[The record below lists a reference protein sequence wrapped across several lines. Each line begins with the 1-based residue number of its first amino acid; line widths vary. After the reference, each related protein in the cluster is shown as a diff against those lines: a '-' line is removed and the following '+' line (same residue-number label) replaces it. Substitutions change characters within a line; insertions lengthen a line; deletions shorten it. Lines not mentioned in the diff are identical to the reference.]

1 MNIRFTSVMAV
12 LATAATV
19 FAAEPAAPT
28 AEAAAPAAKATAV
41 EAPAAAEAPAAEVAA
56 PAVEPAPAAEVAA
69 VEETGPAPTAVRG
82 GSSAKP
88 TKTIVVESRPATTNA
103 YSQQTVQSEAAAAPA
118 KRGRSYEP
126 QKLAYGVQAFVGSYF
141 FMDDFFDYDMSG
153 MTWRVGPHLVLPLND
168 YTSAL
173 KIALLYEQSDASTSD
188 DNSYST
194 SRKIKQRKLNIPV
207 LFDFKGPRSIVSF
220 GVGASVDIPLT
231 DTFSYICKG
240 VDTEKFGNS
249 KHTGGVG
256 GKHKFDMMDED
267 HDQRKSVDYSL
278 LLGLSIR
285 PHKMLSFDLRYE
297 LGLNKLYEDDFDLGV
312 DNTSSAFTLGLS
324 FYVP

>member
-1 MNIRFTSVMAV
+1 MNIRFTSIMAV

-19 FAAEPAAPT
+19 FAAEPAAEATAPA
-28 AEAAAPAAKATAV
+28 AEAAAV
-41 EAPAAAEAPAAEVAA
+41 ETPAAAEAPAAAVAA
-56 PAVEPAPAAEVAA
+56 PAAEPAPAAEVAA
-69 VEETGPAPTAVRG
+69 PEETGPAPTAVRG
-82 GSSAKP
+82 GSSAKA

-103 YSQQTVQSEAAAAPA
+103 YSQQTVQSETAAAPA

-126 QKLAYGVQAFVGSYF
+126 QKLAYGVQAFVGSFF
-141 FMDDFFDYDMSG
+141 FMDDIFDYDMSG

-231 DTFSYICKG
+231 DTYSYMCEG
-240 VDTEKFGNS
+240 YDTPTMGNN
-249 KHTGGVG
+249 KHHNGDGGR
-256 GKHKFDMMDED
+256 HKFDMMDEE
-267 HDQRKSVDYSL
+267 QRKSVDYSL

-297 LGLNKLYEDDFDLGV
+297 LGLNKLYEDDFDLGI

>member
-1 MNIRFTSVMAV
+1 MNIRFTSIMAV

-19 FAAEPAAPT
+19 FAAEPAAETAVPA
-28 AEAAAPAAKATAV
+28 AEAAVVAAPAAEPVA
-41 EAPAAAEAPAAEVAA
+41 EPAAESAVAAAPVEEVAA
-56 PAVEPAPAAEVAA
+56 PAEEAAPAA
-69 VEETGPAPTAVRG
+69 VETASDEAPAPSAVRG
-82 GSSAKP
+82 GKS
-88 TKTIVVESRPATTNA
+88 TKTIVVESRPASQNVYVQQNA
-103 YSQQTVQSEAAAAPA
+103 QPATVQ
-118 KRGRSYEP
+118 RTRNYEP
-126 QKLAYGVQAFVGSYF
+126 QKVSYGVQAFVGSFF
-141 FMDDFFDYDMSG
+141 FMDDIFDYDMSG
-153 MTWRVGPHLVLPLND
+153 MTWRAGLHLSLPLND

-173 KIALLYEQSDASTSD
+173 KVALLYEQSDASTSD
-188 DNSYST
+188 DNSYSS

-231 DTFSYICKG
+231 DTFSYICNG
-240 VDTEKFGNS
+240 TDTKDRGNL
-249 KHTGGVG
+249 KHTDGNGGR
-256 GKHKFDMMDED
+256 HKFDMIDS
-267 HDQRKSVDYSL
+267 DQRKSVDYSL
-278 LLGLSIR
+278 LLGFSIR

>member
-1 MNIRFTSVMAV
+1 MNIRFTSIMAV

-19 FAAEPAAPT
+19 FAAEPAAEATAPA
-28 AEAAAPAAKATAV
+28 AEAAAV

-56 PAVEPAPAAEVAA
+56 PAEEAAPAAEVAA

-82 GSSAKP
+82 GSSAKA

-103 YSQQTVQSEAAAAPA
+103 YSQQTVQSETAAAPA

-126 QKLAYGVQAFVGSYF
+126 QKLAYGVQAFVGSFF
-141 FMDDFFDYDMSG
+141 FMDDIFDYDMSG
-153 MTWRVGPHLVLPLND
+153 MTWRAGAHLTLPLND

-173 KIALLYEQSDASTSD
+173 KVALLYEQSDASTSD

-240 VDTEKFGNS
+240 TDTKERGDS

-256 GKHKFDMMDED
+256 GKHKFDMMEE
-267 HDQRKSVDYSL
+267 DQRKSVDYSL